1 MRICMLADA
10 YTIRVQR
17 LAAGLVRRG
26 HDVRIVSHRV
36 CAVPSVVVER
46 YSVPRFGWRYPSQY
60 AHRKSMYLRRLMRR
74 HDVVH
79 VQFLQ
84 DFGLTPRIAAAGR
97 LVVSPLGSDI
107 VNPPDAPPCPEGTV
121 RMRREMLHM
130 ADAVSVCSRAFAAEV
145 AGFGG
150 LSVEDIAVVP
160 MGVDLEQF
168 QRRSEGPVRPLTVG
182 FLKGFKAVYG
192 PTVLI
197 QAIPKVLSRVPQAR
211 FQLAGDGPMLDEC
224 RTLAARIGVAHAIT
238 WMGWLPYDGVPR
250 VLEGWDISVIPSVSE
265 SFGVAALESQAMEVP
280 VVASRVG
287 GLVET
292 VRHGET
298 GLLVRPGDSDSL
310 AEAVV
315 ALLTDERRRRAMG
328 TAGRRMVAR
337 EYEWGSCLEQWENL
351 FRHVARRGV
360 TVRETAVSGPRVEGS
375 A

>member
-1 MRICMLADA
+1 MLADA
-10 YTIRVQR
+10 CSLRVQR

-46 YSVPRFGWRYPSQY
+46 YSVPRFGWRYPVRY
-60 AHRKSMYLRRLMRR
+60 AHRKSMYLRRLMRQ

-121 RMRREMLHM
+121 RMRRELLRM
-130 ADAVSVCSRAFAAEV
+130 ADVVSVCSHAFAAEV
-145 AGFGG
+145 ARFGG
-150 LSVEDIAVVP
+150 LAADDIEVIP
-160 MGVDLEQF
+160 MGVDLERF
-168 QRRSEGPVRPLTVG
+168 RPRPNGPDRPPTVG

-192 PTVLI
+192 STVLI
-197 QAIPKVLSRVPQAR
+197 QAIPKVLSHAPQAR
-211 FQLAGDGPMLDEC
+211 FEMVGDGPMHDGC
-224 RTLAARIGVAHAIT
+224 RALAERLGVAHAIT
-238 WMGWLPYDGVPR
+238 WTGWLPHDRVPQTIG
-250 VLEGWDISVIPSVSE
+250 GWDVSVVPSLSE

-292 VRHGET
+292 VREGQT
-298 GLLVRPGDSDSL
+298 GLLVRPCDPEAL

-315 ALLTDERRRRAMG
+315 ALLGDEQRRRAMG
-328 TAGRRMVAR
+328 AAGRRMVAR
-337 EYEWGSCLEQWENL
+337 EYEWGSCLERWESL
-351 FRHVARRGV
+351 FRRAACRPLAAQ
-360 TVRETAVSGPRVEGS
+360 ETAALGRCVENRP
-375 A
+375 